1 MSTPV
6 PASPAKDSPW
16 MQMLVAR
23 APQVAARISAPKEV
37 VEETTPVQIE
47 SAVREVNAA
56 FELRSIGLQFEID
69 RDTDKVI
76 VKVIDRNSGE
86 VIRQIPNEEV
96 VRIAKVMGEM
106 PGLLVDEAA

>member
-1 MSTPV
+1 
-6 PASPAKDSPW
+6 
-16 MQMLVAR
+16 MQLFVAR
-23 APQVAARISAPKEV
+23 ADRVAAGTSAPKEA
-37 VEETTPVQIE
+37 VEESTPAQVE

-69 RDTDKVI
+69 QDTDKVI
-76 VKVIDRNSGE
+76 VKVVDRNSGE

-106 PGLLVDEAA
+106 PGLLVDDAA